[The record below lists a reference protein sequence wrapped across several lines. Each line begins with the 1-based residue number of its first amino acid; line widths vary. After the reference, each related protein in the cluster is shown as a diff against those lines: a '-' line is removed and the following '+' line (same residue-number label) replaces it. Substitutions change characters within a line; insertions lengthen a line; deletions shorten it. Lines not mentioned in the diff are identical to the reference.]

1 MVAGRKIRIGVSE
14 ETDMKLRSNMKM
26 ALRKFKSER
35 HVLIPLKTA
44 LALEIRGL
52 VMEVNKGGTRTSG
65 RQFPEIRMKLTKKGE
80 KFMQT
85 L

>member
-1 MVAGRKIRIGVSE
+1 MIGVSE
-14 ETDMKLRSNMKM
+14 GADMKLSSNMKT
-26 ALRKFKSER
+26 ALRKFKSEKR
-35 HVLIPLKTA
+35 VLIPLKTA

-52 VMEVNKGGTRTSG
+52 VMEVKKGATRTSG